1 MSTQSLNI
9 LAVDDDR
16 VTLELLTL
24 VLEEYTDGEVLTFDD
39 SQAAIEAIQQR
50 RGDIHLVTSD
60 MVMPV
65 KTGLDVLKAYRNE
78 QQQAP
83 FLMVTANATRE
94 IVLDACKLGANG
106 FLTKPFATND
116 LLDKLDNIVNPTNS

>member
-16 VTLELLTL
+16 VTLELLSL

-50 RGDIHLVTSD
+50 GGDIHLVISD

-65 KTGLDVLKAYRNE
+65 KTGLDVLKAYRKE

-83 FLMVTANATRE
+83 FLMLTANATRQ
-94 IVLDACKLGANG
+94 IVLDARKLGASA

-116 LLDKLDNIVNPTNS
+116 LLDKLDSIVNPTNS